1 MISLICAS
9 LCAFVL
15 GRISVKY
22 GNVESRTY
30 CRDEYIV
37 RMFAIDFM
45 SCAKEALRLA
55 CNGVNWPMDELKE
68 IVENVCGHRMCYLEA
83 IEYINRL
90 EKQMK
95 KGTSTWAQA

>member
-15 GRISVKY
+15 GRISVKF
-22 GNVESRTY
+22 GNAELRAY
-30 CRDEYIV
+30 CRYSFRDEYIV
-37 RMFAIDFM
+37 RMFAIDFI

-95 KGTSTWAQA
+95 I